1 MTSAQAIEATELP
14 ELERVI
20 ADGLR
25 TFVEVGRALAKIR
38 DGKLYQGEGFKSFEA
53 YCRERWE
60 MSRPRAYSLIEAATV
75 TENVSH
81 ARQIPPP
88 ANPRQASELAKLKD
102 PDEQAAAWQEAVA
115 TAPEGKVTAKHVAAV
130 VAKIK
135 GEEEPASKVTPT
147 DVARARD
154 ALKRFDPP
162 EQVTTEPPEEPRP
175 RAEMWW
181 TCPACKTEFNAERS
195 LEFGW
200 TSRGFCGH
208 CEGDPEPATGDD
220 EPIEVEG
227 EEVEAVSAHEA
238 PVDITKGLDA
248 LRAQRM
254 ADPEFSRW
262 LAMQTELQK
271 KLPSRPMRMALFA
284 LQGGEVALLRL
295 GLDWSVTPETL
306 KQAYRE
312 AVRMGHPDRGG
323 SHEGFVMLQRYRD
336 QIAEMLGDG
345 ERVA

>member
-60 MSRPRAYSLIEAATV
+60 MSRPRAYQLIGAAEV
-75 TENVSH
+75 TENLSKILDTATLPTKEDH
-81 ARQIPPP
+81 A
-88 ANPRQASELAKLKD
+88 AKLAKL
-102 PDEQAAAWQEAVA
+102 PAEEQPAAWQEAVA

-181 TCPACKTEFNAERS
+181 TCPACKTEFNAKRS
-195 LEFGW
+195 LELGW

-208 CEGDPEPATGDD
+208 CEGDD
-220 EPIEVEG
+220 EPIEVDG
-227 EEVEAVSAHEA
+227 EEVEAIGAHA
-238 PVDITKGLDA
+238 VPVDITKGLDA

-295 GLDWSVTPETL
+295 GLDWSVTPEAL

-323 SHEGFVMLQRYRD
+323 SHEGFVMIQRYHD

-345 ERVA
+345 ELIT

>member
-1 MTSAQAIEATELP
+1 VSEAHAIQTSELP

-53 YCRERWE
+53 YCKERWDFTR
-60 MSRPRAYSLIEAATV
+60 MRAHQLIEAATV
-75 TENVSH
+75 SENVNNCLREAAPLPGNESH
-81 ARQIPPP
+81 AR
-88 ANPRQASELAKLKD
+88 ELAKLDD
-102 PDEQAAAWQEAVA
+102 PEEQARAWQEAVQ

-195 LEFGW
+195 LELGW

-208 CEGDPEPATGDD
+208 CEGDD
-220 EPIEVEG
+220 EPIEVDG
-227 EEVEAVSAHEA
+227 EEVEAIGAHA
-238 PVDITKGLDA
+238 VPVDITKGLDA

-262 LAMQTELQK
+262 LTMQTELQK

-295 GLDWSVTPETL
+295 GLDWSVTPEAL

-323 SHEGFVMLQRYRD
+323 SHEGFVMLQRYHD

-345 ERVA
+345 ELIT

>member
-1 MTSAQAIEATELP
+1 MSEAHAIQTSELA

-20 ADGLR
+20 SDGLR

-60 MSRPRAYSLIEAATV
+60 MSRVQAHRLVKSAEVASNLLPIGNTV
-75 TENVSH
+75 PLPTTESQVRPLT
-81 ARQIPPP
+81 AIPEPE
-88 ANPRQASELAKLKD
+88 Q
-102 PDEQAAAWQEAVA
+102 QAAAWQEAVA

-195 LEFGW
+195 LELGW

-208 CEGDPEPATGDD
+208 CEGND
-220 EPIEVEG
+220 EPIEVDG
-227 EEVEAVSAHEA
+227 EEVEAIGAHA
-238 PVDITKGLDA
+238 VPVDITKGLDA

-262 LAMQTELQK
+262 LTMQTELQK

-295 GLDWSVTPETL
+295 GLDWSVTPEAL

-323 SHEGFVMLQRYRD
+323 SHEGFVMLQRYHD

-345 ERVA
+345 ELIT

>member
-1 MTSAQAIEATELP
+1 MSEAHAIQTSELA

-20 ADGLR
+20 SDGLR

-60 MSRPRAYSLIEAATV
+60 MSRPRAYELIGAAQV
-75 TENVSH
+75 TEKLSG
-81 ARQIPPP
+81 IPDIP
-88 ANPRQASELAKLKD
+88 APKNAEQAKPLTAIKD
-102 PDEQAAAWQEAVA
+102 PEQQAAAWQEAVA

-135 GEEEPASKVTPT
+135 GEEKPASKVTPD
-147 DVARARD
+147 DVARARE
-154 ALKRFDPP
+154 ALKRFERP
-162 EQVTTEPPEEPRP
+162 EDTTEPEEPRP
-175 RAEMWW
+175 NPLMWW
-181 TCPACKTEFNAERS
+181 TCPSFDSAFNRDSSAQY
-195 LEFGW
+195 GW
-200 TSRGFCGH
+200 VKRGFCGH

-295 GLDWSVTPETL
+295 GLDWSVTPEAL

-323 SHEGFVMLQRYRD
+323 SHEGFVMLQRYHD

-345 ERVA
+345 ELIT